1 MVRYRTR
8 VFSTLVVLAVLF
20 PVQGAWA
27 GAPTDQL
34 REGVDRVFKILRDPD
49 MAGETNAVQRRKAI
63 LAAAG
68 TIFDFGEMAKRS
80 LGQHWTARTPAERTQ
95 FVGLFTELMQHSYIA
110 KVDQHGGAKMVYRG
124 ETVDGD
130 HAAVRT
136 TIPLSS
142 GSEMP
147 LEYRMHSR
155 DARWQVY
162 DLSIDGISLVSN
174 YRAQFNKVIRLESYE
189 TLVAKLTSH
198 QLEFATPAASPSG
211 KAVR

>member
-1 MVRYRTR
+1 MVTYRAR
-8 VFSTLVVLAVLF
+8 VLSSLVVVAVLL

-34 REGVDRVFKILRDPD
+34 REGVDRVFKILRDPE
-49 MAGETNAVQRRKAI
+49 MAGTVNAVQRQQAI

-68 TIFDFGEMAKRS
+68 AIFDFTEMAKHS
-80 LGQHWTARTPAERTQ
+80 LGQHWTARTPAEQTQ
-95 FVGLFTELMQHSYIA
+95 FVVLFTELMQHSYIA
-110 KVDQHGGAKMVYRG
+110 KVDQHGGDRVVYRG

-130 HAAVRT
+130 QASVRT

-147 LEYRMHSR
+147 LEYRMHSS
-155 DARWQVY
+155 DARWRVY

-174 YRAQFNKVIRLESYE
+174 YRAQFNKIIRLESYE
-189 TLVAKLTSH
+189 SLVAKLKSH
-198 QLEFATPAASPSG
+198 QLQFSAPAASPSG
-211 KAVR
+211 KAAR